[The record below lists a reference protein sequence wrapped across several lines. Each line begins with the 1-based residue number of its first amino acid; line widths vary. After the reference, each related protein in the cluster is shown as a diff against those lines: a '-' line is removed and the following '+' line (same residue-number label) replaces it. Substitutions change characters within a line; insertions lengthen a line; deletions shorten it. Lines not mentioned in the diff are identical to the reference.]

1 VRWGREPAGP
11 RAATDAELAM
21 GGKVQRVSRPRRALI
36 AVNRR
41 LKIRGAWL
49 AISGARL
56 KSALPEINVHYVL
69 VVDLG

>member
-1 VRWGREPAGP
+1 
-11 RAATDAELAM
+11 M